1 MTGTIEIRLK
11 SPSGAVIGA
20 GPITAATRFSLTEPV
35 DRVGSFQFSIA
46 ANDPDVSRL
55 TAQTRIEVIYFDPI
69 QRRRALVG
77 DGIIRSRQTGISGD
91 GMPTVTIGGPGL
103 GQELSDDIVQL
114 SLDGAGG
121 SGVLD
126 APKRILDLFPGWELD
141 PSGRLT
147 TETRFYGAFSGESGL
162 EALVAIAEKLG
173 EHFVILPG
181 RRVKWLGSAV
191 RASGVRATTIDAPD
205 RTDESGEV
213 IAIQRIEQTA
223 SSEAIL
229 TRITPYGAGDGDA
242 RLTLAASNWTAP
254 AGFTIDRGRNEIVNT
269 ALEGTVGKIRRT
281 VQFKD
286 IGPVSNTD
294 ADLRSAANQLA
305 IAAHAY
311 MKKFAAEQR
320 TYQID
325 VIGLGADRVRPGE
338 SIRLDV
344 QLYHDGEC
352 YFSVR
357 EDFAVLSITKEF
369 DESGSMTPKLEISNI
384 INWIQSDRQVL
395 ARAIRDQIAAQA
407 HPQLS
412 ANCWW
417 LSFSPRMDKSNK
429 GTIAFWLTKEIV
441 TVNEITLYFKILP
454 LESSVKGVGGKQT
467 TSGPSS
473 SSTSAVD
480 GGAAVTSGPS
490 SRETSESA
498 KDMVVGQGLAG
509 ANAIYISRKNIAGET
524 DFGANIPNH
533 KHAAKGLYLP
543 DISVPVPDH
552 QHWIKL
558 QGHTHRMD
566 HTHEVSVPSHS
577 HGMNHTHEFTA
588 KITTEYGIFRNSTG
602 KTLKVEE
609 LTITANG
616 QAVGTIENAGGGW
629 YKVDITGCCT
639 NAIGRPTKENHS
651 IVFTTEAEDK
661 SGLIDAKL
669 KVRSVIQAI
678 AYL

>member
-1 MTGTIEIRLK
+1 MTGSIEIKLK
-11 SPSGAVIGA
+11 TAGGQVVGA
-20 GPITAATRFSLTEPV
+20 GPITTATRFSLTEPV

-46 ANDPDVSRL
+46 ANDPAVSRL

-69 QRRRALVG
+69 QRRRALAG
-77 DGIIRSRQTGISGD
+77 DGIIRSRQTGIGGD
-91 GMPTVTIGGPGL
+91 GIPTVTISGPGL
-103 GQELSDDIVQL
+103 GQELSDDIVQI
-114 SLDGAGG
+114 SLGGTGG
-121 SGVLD
+121 SGVFD
-126 APKRILDLFPGWELD
+126 APKRILDLFPGWGLD

-173 EHFVILPG
+173 EHFVIRPG
-181 RRVKWLGSAV
+181 RRVKWLGSEV
-191 RASGVRATTIDAPD
+191 KASGVRATTIDTAE

-213 IAIQRIEQTA
+213 IAIQQIEQTA

-229 TRITPYGAGDGDA
+229 TRITPYGAGDGEA

-254 AGFTIDRGRNEIVNT
+254 AGFTINRTKNEIVNT
-269 ALEGTVGKIRRT
+269 ALEGTVGKIRRA

-305 IAAHAY
+305 ISAHAY

-325 VIGLGADRVRPGE
+325 VVGLTADRVRAGE

-344 QLYHDGEC
+344 QLYHDGGR

-369 DESGSMTPKLEISNI
+369 DDSGSMTPKLEISNI
-384 INWIQSDRQVL
+384 INWIQSDNQVL

-417 LSFSPRMDKSNK
+417 LSFSPRMDKNHK
-429 GTIAFWLTKEIV
+429 GTIRFWLTKEIV

-454 LESSVKGVGGKQT
+454 LESSIKSIGGKQT

-473 SSTSAVD
+473 ESTSSVD
-480 GGAAVTSGPS
+480 GGGAVTSGPS
-490 SRETSESA
+490 TRETSDSA
-498 KDMVVGQGLAG
+498 TDAVVGQGLAG
-509 ANAIYISRKNIAGET
+509 ANAIHIGQQVVAGET
-524 DFGANIPNH
+524 DPGAASWNH
-533 KHAAKGLYLP
+533 KHAAGSLH
-543 DISVPVPDH
+543 VPEIYAALPDH
-552 QHWIKL
+552 QHWITL
-558 QGHTHRMD
+558 QGHKHKMD
-566 HTHEVSVPSHS
+566 HTHTVPIPSHS

-588 KITTEYGIFRNSTG
+588 EIKTEYGIFRNSTG

-609 LTITANG
+609 LTISANG
-616 QAVGTIENAGGGW
+616 QAAGTIENAGGGW
-629 YKVDITGCCT
+629 YKVDITARCT

-651 IVFTTEAEDK
+651 IIFATESEDK
-661 SGLIDAKL
+661 SALIDAKL